1 MPEQYTI
8 KRLIPPFEVW
18 FARAAALARG
28 RKRWW
33 ASDRDNNLTRDM
45 PPPRARG
52 PSEQLAAGPQ
62 ASKQNKSG
70 FLQCGKKGKKKNS
83 NAQLPQGAT
92 GSKKGTGEAKG
103 PGTHMV
109 RP

>member
-8 KRLIPPFEVW
+8 KRLMRSFEVW
-18 FARAAALARG
+18 FARAAAFARG

-52 PSEQLAAGPQ
+52 PSEQLAAGPPV
-62 ASKQNKSG
+62 SKQDKKSG
-70 FLQCGKKGKKKNS
+70 SSQCGKKRKKKDS

-92 GSKKGTGEAKG
+92 GSKKDTGEAKG
-103 PGTHMV
+103 PGTHIKS
-109 RP
+109 